1 MTIDNSLS
9 PHGGVLIER
18 VSKLQGDEL
27 ERALRL
33 PRLALRDQLARE
45 CVNLS
50 YGFFSPLAG
59 FMGFNDL
66 DSVTKHMTLE
76 SGYIWSI
83 PILLDVSTADIH
95 SLDIKTGRDILLTYQ
110 DLPLAIMTVEEVYSY
125 DKDFLCLN
133 VYGTNDQPHPGVQ
146 RTHAVSYKHLT
157 LPTTPYV

>member
-59 FMGFNDL
+59 FMGFIF
-66 DSVTKHMTLE
+66 SVRMVK
-76 SGYIWSI
+76 SGGPS
-83 PILLDVSTADIH
+83 DE
-95 SLDIKTGRDILLTYQ
+95 K
-110 DLPLAIMTVEEVYSY
+110 
-125 DKDFLCLN
+125 
-133 VYGTNDQPHPGVQ
+133 
-146 RTHAVSYKHLT
+146 RTSFGS
-157 LPTTPYV
+157 